1 MTFRPNCTAPGKE
14 SNLVL
19 SSNIRGT
26 FDILWSSLFT
36 LLICT
41 WTVQHLN
48 IPTQV
53 PLSRYKIISWVLD
66 LRYKVKWMLLTLVLP
81 EFLVGKALQDYSRA
95 RASISYLDGKN
106 GYAWTTTHGFYADM
120 GGYVLK
126 ARQCLNIVKTVP
138 APIYLN
144 CRSLHFA
151 CTGDARAESLI
162 DTIPNITQKE
172 IEDKSKGDF
181 FVKAT
186 AVVQVSWM
194 IVQTIVRGARG
205 LAVSQLEIAVL
216 AYSACTIITYI
227 LYLKKPQNVKVP
239 TVILLKR
246 EFGGKKLTTQH
257 QEAIRECRPHSWFTM
272 SLRLFRY
279 KGMVKD
285 HRNVLDPIPNDA
297 RYDDVKSLLFTEK
310 SLLTRM
316 DDGFVIAGLVFGSL
330 HCAAWNFAFPTRA
343 EQLLWRI
350 SSVVTAG
357 ALPLYYSVLLCD
369 IHITWPK
376 FRQLPLSIIEILLA
390 LAYLL
395 ARLFLMAEV
404 FRSLFYL
411 PPSAFITTWSAQIPH
426 VT

>member
-1 MTFRPNCTAPGKE
+1 MTFRPNCIAPGKE

-26 FDILWSSLFT
+26 FDILWSLLFT
-36 LLICT
+36 LLTCT

-48 IPTQV
+48 IPTQASQ
-53 PLSRYKIISWVLD
+53 SRYKFISWVLD
-66 LRYKVKWMLLTLVLP
+66 IWYKLKWMLLTLVLP
-81 EFLVGKALQDYSRA
+81 EFLIGKALQDFSRA
-95 RASISYLDGKN
+95 RASISYLDDKN
-106 GYAWTTTHGFYADM
+106 LYTWTTTHGFYADM

-126 ARQCLNIVKTVP
+126 ARQRRNNGETVP

-144 CRSLHFA
+144 CRPLYFA

-162 DTIPNITQKE
+162 ETIPNITKRE
-172 IEDKSKGDF
+172 IEDKSKGDL

-227 LYLKKPQNVKVP
+227 LYLKKSQNVKVP

-246 EFGGKKLTTQH
+246 KFGGKKLTTQH
-257 QEAIRECRPHSWFTM
+257 QEAIRDCHPRSWFTM

-279 KGMVKD
+279 KGLIKD
-285 HRNVLDPIPNDA
+285 YRNVLDPIPNDA

-330 HCAAWNFAFPTRA
+330 PLRSLELRLPHSYRAIALENVQRYYSRRPASILHCPSLRHPCHMAQVSTSAIVDYRDLAC
-343 EQLLWRI
+343 
-350 SSVVTAG
+350 SSV
-357 ALPLYYSVLLCD
+357 SVSK
-369 IHITWPK
+369 I
-376 FRQLPLSIIEILLA
+376 
-390 LAYLL
+390 
-395 ARLFLMAEV
+395 V
-404 FRSLFYL
+404 
-411 PPSAFITTWSAQIPH
+411 PH
-426 VT
+426 G